1 MPLGVNIPV
10 WTVFA
15 KNHFIWGSMV
25 ALCEVT
31 KVGPTHMSVAR
42 RAPLPPAPP
51 QRAYT
56 HVLSGIRARSLDE
69 IFANVVT

>member
-1 MPLGVNIPV
+1 
-10 WTVFA
+10 
-15 KNHFIWGSMV
+15 MV

-69 IFANVVT
+69 IFANIVTWAVQCICERLFNNIK